1 MTQLTQTTNPAEN
14 QPAAFVNPSS
24 QRKRMKEMRPF
35 FISVVAI
42 VGGLLLWQLA
52 SMYTSPLFLPSV
64 SLTWAAALEL
74 ISDGT
79 LQQSIL
85 ASSGRILAGWGAGVL
100 IGVPLGIFMGRFELV
115 RQLLDPYIEFFRFI
129 PPIAFVTLAVIW
141 LGPGELSK
149 IALIFYTTVFIVT
162 LNTIAGVQAVI
173 PLRLRAASSLGA
185 SQWQILTTVILP
197 STVPFMVTGARIA
210 MGNSFLTVVSA
221 EIVSAREGLGALIWT
236 ARNFSRTEWVFVGI
250 VTLGLLGYLFDR
262 VLRIATKKLLKRY
275 L

>member
-1 MTQLTQTTNPAEN
+1 MTQLTQTATPTAPES
-14 QPAAFVNPSS
+14 ATPSNLG
-24 QRKRMKEMRPF
+24 RRMKAARPF
-35 FISVVAI
+35 LISVIAI
-42 VGGLLLWQLA
+42 VGGLVLWQLV
-52 SMYTSPLFLPSV
+52 SMTTSPLFLPSV
-64 SLTWAAALEL
+64 SMTWAAALEL

-79 LQQSIL
+79 LQQSVL

-100 IGVPLGIFMGRFELV
+100 IGVPLGIFMGRFETV

-162 LNTIAGVQAVI
+162 LNTIAGVQAVN
-173 PLRLRAASSLGA
+173 PLRLRAAASLGA
-185 SQWQILTTVILP
+185 GQWKILTTVILP

-250 VTLGLLGYLFDR
+250 IALGILGYLFDR
-262 VLRIATKKLLKRY
+262 VLRVATRKLLARY